1 MSHIQTCTTRELPF
15 PPADVW
21 RVIADLGGYP
31 GWWPPSTQVKVRHA
45 TASLIGSRLEIRPY
59 GGQAFT
65 CEVTGLTPEREMR
78 MAYTGI
84 YTGTGAWTL
93 EPTGSGHTRI
103 GYRIDLHIQS
113 AFIRFLARFLPV
125 TAMHNKL
132 TEQILDRL
140 AQRLGTSKPQ

>member
-1 MSHIQTCTTRELPF
+1 M
-15 PPADVW
+15 
-21 RVIADLGGYP
+21 
-31 GWWPPSTQVKVRHA
+31 RHA

-65 CEVTGLTPEREMR
+65 CEVIGLTPEREMR

-140 AQRLGTSKPQ
+140 AQRLGISKPQ